1 MASYELLSDH
11 GLRLDGRRA
20 GELRRLRC
28 RLGVFGQAD
37 GSAYLEMGNTKV
49 LAAVYGP
56 HEAKSRAKAASD
68 RAVVNCQYSAAVF
81 SAGERKRR
89 PRGDRKSTEM
99 TTHLRQTFQVI
110 STSKEIIRFFINRKF
125 HI

>member
-1 MASYELLSDH
+1 MASFELLSDQD
-11 GLRLDGRRA
+11 LRLDGRRA

-56 HEAKSRAKAASD
+56 HEARGAARARSD
-68 RAVVNCQYSAAVF
+68 WRSILFVPVLALMLCSYSCYQ
-81 SAGERKRR
+81 GPRR
-89 PRGDRKSTEM
+89 PRSCELPVQHGRVQ
-99 TTHLRQTFQVI
+99 HR
-110 STSKEIIRFFINRKF
+110 
-125 HI
+125 